1 MATSTL
7 PPVSARLALALLAL
21 VVAIAAG
28 ACGDDDD
35 DDGGG
40 SQQTQGTAD
49 QELLPEGGEL
59 PDQQLDDLDAAVGA
73 AGCEQEATKPDSRD
87 HVAEIDAQIDYPTN
101 PPTAG
106 RHFGA
111 AAEDGIYDEAP
122 PDITLVHSH
131 EHGRVVIWFKPSLPA
146 SDRAGLRALVED
158 DEDKMLLVPRAE
170 MPYDVAATAWNADP
184 EPLGTGRL
192 LGCPEFSPEVYDALR
207 TFRDE
212 HRGKGPEPI
221 P

>member
-1 MATSTL
+1 MPISTL
-7 PPVSARLALALLAL
+7 PPVSARLVAALLVL
-21 VVAIAAG
+21 VVAAALG

-35 DDGGG
+35 VSGSGGQQ
-40 SQQTQGTAD
+40 SQGGTE
-49 QELLPEGGEL
+49 QPLLPEGGEV
-59 PDQQLDDLDAAVGA
+59 PEQQIDDLDAAVEA
-73 AGCEQEATKPDSRD
+73 AGCEQKATKADSRD
-87 HVAEIDAQIDYPTN
+87 HVADINSRVDYPTN

-146 SDRAGLRALVED
+146 NDRAALRALVED
-158 DEDKMLLVPRAE
+158 DSDKMLLVPRAD

-192 LGCPEFSPEVYDALR
+192 LGCPQFTPEVYDALR

-212 HRGKGPEPI
+212 HRAKGPEPI